1 MKMLKLVVILLF
13 GINQIYGQKITDNR
27 IKYKKD
33 CSNCK
38 FILSEASKAYKLNF
52 EEALKENNETHRFA
66 KELIDLDKVYMLK
79 LRAESAFKQNNM
91 NEYYSYF
98 EKLKTI
104 STKYISDFSIK
115 TKGGSYIFID
125 IGHIEDDTLRYNVYV
140 DSGIKYGKLRVYYNL
155 QTDQLAHIKA
165 DDMSYKVFMKNK
177 IRKVENI
184 QIWLFNDYETL
195 AYTMNNETKADKD
208 FVDICENFIEYK
220 SNIIS
225 NNFTLV
231 NSKKVTTTTISLLYK
246 NCRQ

>member
-1 MKMLKLVVILLF
+1 MKILKLVIFLLL

-52 EEALKENNETHRFA
+52 KEALKENNITHRFA
-66 KELIDLDKVYMLK
+66 KELIDLDKVHMLK
-79 LRAESAFKQNNM
+79 LKAENAFKQNNM
-91 NEYYSYF
+91 NEYYTYF

-104 STKYISDFSIK
+104 STKYISDFSIRN
-115 TKGGSYIFID
+115 KGGSYIFID
-125 IGHIEDDTLRYNVYV
+125 LGHIVDGSLRYNVYV
-140 DSGIKYGKLRVYYNL
+140 DSGIKYGNLRIYYNL

-165 DDMSYKVFMKNK
+165 DDMSYKVFMKTRNK
-177 IRKVENI
+177 KVENI

-208 FVDICENFIEYK
+208 FVDVCENFIEYK
-220 SNIIS
+220 SNITS
-225 NNFTLV
+225 NNFTLL
-231 NSKKVTTTTISLLYK
+231 NSKKVTTTNISLLFK
-246 NCRQ
+246 NCK